1 MRHDEGW
8 PAGDHAPVDF
18 GLSER
23 PSASGDHVCALCFG
37 PRERNVVLATYLHAG
52 LAAGGKCLCIV
63 ETSDQPVLIAGMADS
78 IEIEA
83 CIASGQLELL
93 GAAQSYLRGG
103 SFSADDMSEFWE
115 ERVERVLAQGRFELA
130 RIGVV
135 MTGMVQA
142 ADDLSDVALYES
154 ELNRLAT
161 RYRLRILCVYD
172 IELVGGGIVA
182 ALVRTHPTL
191 VVGGLGI
198 ENPHS
203 LGPDEYLT
211 TWLERRHGWT
221 ALSDSERRLAELL
234 AQGLTASEAGQRLS
248 LDRPTLDRHLHRL
261 FRKLQVTSR
270 EDLVRVVRE
279 RRGRQ

>member
-1 MRHDEGW
+1 M
-8 PAGDHAPVDF
+8 DF
-18 GLSER
+18 GYPET
-23 PSASGDHVCALCFG
+23 PSASGGHVCAICFG
-37 PRERNVVLATYLHAG
+37 PRERSAVLVPYLSAG
-52 LAAGGKCLCIV
+52 LAAGAKCLCVV
-63 ETSDQPVLIAGMADS
+63 ETSDQPDMVAALTDS
-78 IEIEA
+78 IEIEG
-83 CIASGQLELL
+83 CIASGQLELF

-103 SFSADDMSEFWE
+103 SFSADDMTEFWE
-115 ERVERVLAQGRFELA
+115 ERVESALGQARFPLT
-130 RIGVV
+130 RIAAV
-135 MTGMVQA
+135 TAGMVQA
-142 ADDLSDVALYES
+142 AHDLSDVAIYES

-161 RYRLRILCVYD
+161 RYAVSILCLYD

-211 TWLERRHGWT
+211 TLLERRHGWT

-270 EDLVRVVRE
+270 EDLVCVVRE